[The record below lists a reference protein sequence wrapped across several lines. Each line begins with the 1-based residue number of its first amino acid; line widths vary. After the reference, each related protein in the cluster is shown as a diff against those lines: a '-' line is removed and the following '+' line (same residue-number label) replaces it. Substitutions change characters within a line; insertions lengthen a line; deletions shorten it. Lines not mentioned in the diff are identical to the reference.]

1 MSLIDEPLDLIR
13 LLLDERVQVKCREG
27 RHLYGV
33 LQAYDPHLNIV
44 LSDVEEF
51 TDIVD
56 EDGEITTAKRR
67 MGMLFVRGDGV
78 VLLSPID
85 NK

>member
-1 MSLIDEPLDLIR
+1 MSIEEPLDLIK
-13 LLLDERVQVKCREG
+13 LLLDEKVQVKCREG
-27 RHLYGV
+27 RHLYGT

-44 LSDVEEF
+44 LSDVEE
-51 TDIVD
+51 TTEIVD
-56 EDGEITTAKRR
+56 EDGETSTARRR

-85 NK
+85 SK